1 MVQAHI
7 TPKPLTL
14 PLLTLSP
21 LPSQSAL
28 TAVVHTVPPAPEQDA
43 TGGAGMGIGPQC
55 RTDVRE
61 GLLVVAGLVHT
72 SLWEAGG
79 RYQVSRA
86 ASAATISSHLLR
98 CPLDPPCRRA
108 GGSPHCGTSQ
118 THYPFSAAWSSGSLH
133 TPLETTSI
141 AVGVLVPSQRA

>member
-1 MVQAHI
+1 MVQAHT
-7 TPKPLTL
+7 TPKPSTL

-21 LPSQSAL
+21 LPPQSAL

-72 SLWEAGG
+72 SLWEGG
-79 RYQVSRA
+79 GGQVSRA
-86 ASAATISSHLLR
+86 ASAATVSSPFLLR

-118 THYPFSAAWSSGSLH
+118 THYPSSAAWSSGSLH
-133 TPLETTSI
+133 TPLETMGV
-141 AVGVLVPSQRA
+141 AVGVLVPSQQA